1 MADLGKMLRQ
11 ESIFPEAGSGFR
23 TKESLVYDFKLE
35 GGVDRYGGG
44 MCVRG

>member
-1 MADLGKMLRQ
+1 MTWQIWEDA
-11 ESIFPEAGSGFR
+11 EAGEHPGFR

-35 GGVDRYGGG
+35 GGVDRYGEG